1 MSKTKVIVTRKLPS
15 AVEARLAELFD
26 TQLNHDDHLFSRDE
40 LSKAMAE
47 ADVLVPTLND
57 QIDAELL
64 DSAGSNLKLIA
75 NYGSGS
81 DHIDVKAAHDRGIYV
96 STSPSTSA
104 SDTADMTIALILA
117 VLRRFK
123 EGSQVIESG
132 KWSGWSPSSFLGTRV
147 RGKTLG
153 IMGLG
158 RIGTA
163 LAEKAQVFGLEINYF
178 DPTPAHPDKEAR
190 LNARRCDSL
199 EELLPQIDIL
209 AVCAPLNEHTK
220 AILNAE
226 RLALMKPTAFVI
238 NTARGRLIDEAAL
251 IDALANKT
259 IAGAGLDVLAMGTH
273 VNSDL
278 CNMPNVMLLPHMGSA
293 TIEAR
298 TEMGETLILN
308 VKMHEDGHKPPNL
321 VIPD

>member
-1 MSKTKVIVTRKLPS
+1 MAKTKVIVTRKLPQ
-15 AVEARLAELFD
+15 AVESRLTELFD
-26 TQLNHDDHLFSRDE
+26 TELNTDDHLFTRDE
-40 LSKAMAE
+40 LADALGR

-57 QIDAELL
+57 QIDAQLL
-64 DSAGSNLKLIA
+64 TTAGKQLKLIA

-81 DHIDVKAAHDRGIYV
+81 DHIDVHAAHRHGIYV
-96 STSPSTSA
+96 STSPTTSA

-132 KWSGWSPSSFLGTRV
+132 EWTGWSPSSFLGTRV

-163 LAEKAQVFGLEINYF
+163 LAEKAQVFGLEIKYY
-178 DPTPAHPDKEAR
+178 DPIPAHPDKEAR
-190 LNARRCDSL
+190 LNATRCESL
-199 EELLPQIDIL
+199 EDLLSQIDIL
-209 AVCAPLNEHTK
+209 AMCAPLNEDTK

-226 RLALMKPTAFVI
+226 RLSLMKPTAFVI

-251 IDALANKT
+251 VEALSNKT
-259 IAGAGLDVLAMGTH
+259 IAGAGLDVLAMGTD
-273 VNSDL
+273 VNTDL
-278 CNMPNVMLLPHMGSA
+278 CKMPNVMLLPHMGSA

-308 VKMHEDGHKPPNL
+308 IKMHEDGHKPPNL
-321 VIPD
+321 VIPI

>member
-1 MSKTKVIVTRKLPS
+1 MSKTKVIVTRKLPP
-15 AVEARLAELFD
+15 AVESRLVELFD
-26 TQLNHDDHLFSRDE
+26 AELNTDDHLFSQEE
-40 LSKAMAE
+40 LANALAR

-57 QIDAELL
+57 QIDAKLL
-64 DSAGSNLKLIA
+64 ESAGAQLKLIA

-81 DHIDVKAAHDRGIYV
+81 DHIDVHAAHKQGIYV
-96 STSPSTSA
+96 STSPSSSA

-132 KWSGWSPSSFLGTRV
+132 EWTGWSPSSFLGTRV

-163 LAEKAQVFGLEINYF
+163 LAEKAQVFGLEIKYF
-178 DPTPAHPDKEAR
+178 DPIPAHPDKEAR
-190 LNARRCDSL
+190 LKATRCDSL
-199 EELLPQIDIL
+199 EGMLSEIDIL
-209 AVCAPLNEHTK
+209 AMCAPLNDGTK
-220 AILNAE
+220 GILNAE
-226 RLALMKPTAFVI
+226 RLAMMKPSAFVI

-251 IDALANKT
+251 VNALAQGQ

-273 VNSDL
+273 VNKYL
-278 CNMPNVMLLPHMGSA
+278 CDMPNVMLLPHMGSA

-308 VKMHEDGHKPPNL
+308 IKMHEDGHKPPNL